1 MRVDLAAMT
10 RRVRKTRRK
19 SITLRPVTVPAT
31 LATDLYQSC
40 YRSVVAEWER
50 AIPGLVAAYE
60 RAFAQMTQDSP
71 ADVSQ
76 VITEADNGV
85 ATLLLTVRARIE
97 RWAARLEVLHRQRWR
112 GAVLTATGVDL
123 ATMIGPEGA
132 RMTIAASVERN
143 TSLIRSVSDE
153 TRRRIG
159 EAVFGGFNRRD
170 EPRVVAK
177 AIREA
182 VGMERKRALR
192 IAADQNVKLASQLN
206 IERAQ
211 EAGLTHYQ
219 WVHSGKLHPR
229 QSHLE
234 RNGKRYEYGKPEGD
248 QPGYAIHC
256 GCVSRACLSLDG
268 EF

>member
-1 MRVDLAAMT
+1 LLLDTIITYGRGRVVVTGTGMR
-10 RRVRKTRRK
+10 
-19 SITLRPVTVPAT
+19 
-31 LATDLYQSC
+31 
-40 YRSVVAEWER
+40 
-50 AIPGLVAAYE
+50 
-60 RAFAQMTQDSP
+60 
-71 ADVSQ
+71 
-76 VITEADNGV
+76 TELGQI
-85 ATLLLTVRARIE
+85 ATLLQSVEEEKTPLQRRTAELGKWLGLGALVIVAIVFALGVWVVRARIE